1 MNAKPGGG
9 GTVKMVQLAD
19 IFSKPEMSLMASVM
33 DLFRE
38 NEIQY
43 QPESLYY
50 DISKC
55 IGEIYHS
62 RKTEKRIYFFLVNI
76 ELIFTSDCFTTKL
89 LIFNGIYLKNT

>member
-55 IGEIYHS
+55 IGEIYNS
-62 RKTEKRIYFFLVNI
+62 GLTEK
-76 ELIFTSDCFTTKL
+76 
-89 LIFNGIYLKNT
+89 